1 MSNGMLNYLFCYN
14 CLPGVF
20 VRDHAV
26 VEEAESGRRAGLP
39 ATRRDDFRSFVL
51 LPTNTKFFKSQLL
64 LVSKLR
70 VLKESKTTDIFG
82 MNLKNN

>member
-1 MSNGMLNYLFCYN
+1 MSNGMLNYLFCYQ

-51 LPTNTKFFKSQLL
+51 LPTNTKFF
-64 LVSKLR
+64 
-70 VLKESKTTDIFG
+70 
-82 MNLKNN
+82 